1 MRIINKEKEYHSRK
15 EYRLKNY
22 DYSNPGSYFF
32 TVCTKER
39 KNYFWKRVGASIGRP
54 SDIVLS
60 DYGKHVDEAIKNIP
74 KIYSS
79 VTVDCYVIMPDHIH
93 ILLTVHSDSNGRPMD
108 APTTERIFKQFK
120 GYITRRV
127 GFSIW
132 QKLYYDH
139 VIRNQQDYFEHV
151 LYIQDNPRRWIEKM
165 SRKEEQ
171 NEREVDKSI

>member
-1 MRIINKEKEYHSRK
+1 
-15 EYRLKNY
+15 
-22 DYSNPGSYFF
+22 
-32 TVCTKER
+32 
-39 KNYFWKRVGASIGRP
+39 
-54 SDIVLS
+54 
-60 DYGKHVDEAIKNIP
+60 
-74 KIYSS
+74 
-79 VTVDCYVIMPDHIH
+79 
-93 ILLTVHSDSNGRPMD
+93 MD

-120 GYITRRV
+120 GYITKRI